1 MFKAYY
7 LLSDAQIFIL
17 TIIYL
22 QFQVIRHTGY
32 DTQES

>member
-7 LLSDAQIFIL
+7 PLSDTQIFIL

-22 QFQVIRHTGY
+22 QFQVIKHTGY
-32 DTQES
+32 DTQGS